1 MSFLPPQR
9 KRFIAILC
17 AGALHAHAA
26 LAADI
31 VLAPPPNGGLS
42 VTSSDKAQIRLRV
55 DEASGTVT
63 VPGLANAPS
72 QGTLV
77 CHGPGGVLGNCSA
90 SVIGATGATGATGP
104 AGATGPTGP
113 VGATGTTGATGTAGP
128 TGATGPAG
136 ATGATGPAGTGAT
149 GTAGPTGATGPAG
162 ATGATGAAGATGAT
176 GSTGATGAAGPTG
189 AAGATGSAGP
199 AGGVGPAGPA
209 GPTGATGATGP
220 AGSTGSTGA
229 TGATGAAGSV
239 SASVTV
245 REITLQ
251 PVNAESCAVISCCN
265 AGEKVLG
272 GGHAASTAQATPED
286 AAVYVGE
293 SRPVANCGGTPGAFG
308 WSVRALNSYR
318 ANLQSCTAYAICSQ

>member
-9 KRFIAILC
+9 KRIVAILC

-63 VPGLANAPS
+63 VPGLANAPQ

-104 AGATGPTGP
+104 AGA
-113 VGATGTTGATGTAGP
+113 

-162 ATGATGAAGATGAT
+162 ATGATGAAGATG
-176 GSTGATGAAGPTG
+176 STGATGAAGPTG
-189 AAGATGSAGP
+189 AAGATGSVGP

>member
-9 KRFIAILC
+9 KHFIAILC

-63 VPGLANAPS
+63 VPGLANAPQ

-104 AGATGPTGP
+104 AGA
-113 VGATGTTGATGTAGP
+113 

-162 ATGATGAAGATGAT
+162 ATGATGAAGATG
-176 GSTGATGAAGPTG
+176 STGATGAAGPTG
-189 AAGATGSAGP
+189 AAGATGSVGP

>member
-63 VPGLANAPS
+63 VPGLATAPS

-90 SVIGATGATGATGP
+90 SVIGATGP
-104 AGATGPTGP
+104 AGA
-113 VGATGTTGATGTAGP
+113 

-189 AAGATGSAGP
+189 ATGSAGP
-199 AGGVGPAGPA
+199 TGSIGPAGPA
-209 GPTGATGATGP
+209 GPTGATGVAGPAGATGSTGP
-220 AGSTGSTGA
+220 AGP
-229 TGATGAAGSV
+229 TGAAGSV

-245 REITLQ
+245 REVTMQ
-251 PVNAESCAVISCCN
+251 PVNAESCAVTSCCN

>member
-63 VPGLANAPS
+63 VPGLANAPQ
-72 QGTLV
+72 QGTPV

-104 AGATGPTGP
+104 AGA
-113 VGATGTTGATGTAGP
+113 

-162 ATGATGAAGATGAT
+162 ATGATGAAGATG
-176 GSTGATGAAGPTG
+176 STGATGAAGPTG
-189 AAGATGSAGP
+189 AAGATGSVGP

-229 TGATGAAGSV
+229 TGATGAAGSI

>member
-63 VPGLANAPS
+63 VPGLANAPQ

-104 AGATGPTGP
+104 AGA
-113 VGATGTTGATGTAGP
+113 

-162 ATGATGAAGATGAT
+162 ATGATGAAGATG
-176 GSTGATGAAGPTG
+176 STGATGAAGPTG
-189 AAGATGSAGP
+189 AAGATGSVGP

-229 TGATGAAGSV
+229 TGATGAAGSI